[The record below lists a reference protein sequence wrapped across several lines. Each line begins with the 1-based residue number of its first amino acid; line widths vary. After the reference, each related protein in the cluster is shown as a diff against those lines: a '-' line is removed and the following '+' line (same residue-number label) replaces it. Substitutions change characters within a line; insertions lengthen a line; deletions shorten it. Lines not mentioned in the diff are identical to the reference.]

1 MILTLLIICLVV
13 QASAVELRSTP
24 VISRISTAVQSP
36 VFNQDSWGQT
46 DTQSDS
52 KKKVRSAGRKSPVKA
67 AALSMVLP
75 GLGHFY
81 IGNKGRGKAFLSA
94 ESAVW
99 AGYAAFSIYAGWRE
113 DDFMNLARDKAN
125 ASLEGK
131 DDEFQDLVG
140 FYDDIGQYNSFGRVF
155 DLNRPYLED
164 NESNHWQWQSDADKA
179 TYRYIKNRHRE
190 AEKRASLMLGL
201 AVVNR
206 VVAAVFA
213 YRDARRLSRRIDV
226 EFSSNIRIRPEIELT
241 PFNAERLAYVGLR
254 ASF

>member
-1 MILTLLIICLVV
+1 MLTIFVFCFTV
-13 QASAVELRSTP
+13 QVSAVELKSTP
-24 VISRISTAVQSP
+24 VISNISTAVRSP
-36 VFNQDSWGQT
+36 MFNQDSWGQT

-52 KKKVRSAGRKSPVKA
+52 KKKVQSAGRKSPVKA

-81 IGNKGRGKAFLSA
+81 IGNKGKGKAFLSA

-113 DDFMNLARDKAN
+113 DDFINLARDKAN
-125 ASLEGK
+125 ASLEDK

-140 FYDDIGQYNSFGRVF
+140 FYDDIDQYNSFGRVF

-206 VVAAVFA
+206 VVAAVIA
-213 YRDARRLSRRIDV
+213 YRDARSLSQRINV
-226 EFSSNIRIRPEIELT
+226 EFSNNIRIRPEIEIT
-241 PFNAERLAYVGLR
+241 PFDSERVAYVGLR